1 MFFKASCRRNP
12 QTDKVESY
20 YRLVESYRDAN
31 NYIRNKTIV
40 TAVFIDYFTADELI
54 FIQKYIT
61 DRVCGKP
68 ILMVQDADLPLLEY
82 ADELYH
88 TALKGKKVDAKI
100 DPEKDMTR
108 VDLNTLEHP
117 DAKEFGGEW
126 LCFQALK
133 QLKMDS
139 FLLEQKWTDDKIQ
152 LEMTQIISQAV
163 FPASENKTSKWII
176 ENSSICELTGY
187 PIEKLTKN
195 KLYKSALDLFEIQDE
210 LEQFLSKKKQ

>member
-1 MFFKASCRRNP
+1 MFFKASLRRNP

-31 NYIRNKTIV
+31 NYIRHKTIV
-40 TAVFIDYFTADELI
+40 TAGYIDHFTADELI

-61 DRVCGKP
+61 GRVYGIP
-68 ILMVQDADLPLLEY
+68 ILVVQDADLPLLEY

-88 TALKGKKVDAKI
+88 KALKGKKVDVKI
-100 DPEKDMTR
+100 DSGKDMVR
-108 VDLNTLEHP
+108 VDLNTLQHP
-117 DAKEFGGEW
+117 DAKELGGEW

-139 FLLEQKWTDDKIQ
+139 FLLEKKWPDDKIQ
-152 LEMTQIISQAV
+152 LAMTQIISRSV
-163 FPASENKTSKWII
+163 FPASENRTSKWIV

-187 PIEKLTKN
+187 PIEKITKD
-195 KLYKSALDLFEIQDE
+195 KLYKSALDLFE
-210 LEQFLSKKKQ
+210 